1 MISPAKLFSRV
12 DPMSNSVKAKTFSLK
27 TSYVLY
33 GTPAKVFEALT
44 QEGIIGQWC
53 DGGGKVEPK
62 VDGDVE
68 LFGGWVKGKVVM
80 FDSRGKKLAY
90 TWKPEEWDKKTTPS
104 LVEYTLKPHAAGTE
118 LFVEHS
124 GLPTQTEADNHL
136 KGWTDFVFEP
146 LNDYFA

>member
-1 MISPAKLFSRV
+1 MISPAKLFSHV

-68 LFGGWVKGKVVM
+68 LFGGWVIHKEGFRAPKIQDVARLQAW
-80 FDSRGKKLAY
+80 S
-90 TWKPEEWDKKTTPS
+90 
-104 LVEYTLKPHAAGTE
+104 LKPA
-118 LFVEHS
+118 
-124 GLPTQTEADNHL
+124 LPRQGGD
-136 KGWTDFVFEP
+136 
-146 LNDYFA
+146 